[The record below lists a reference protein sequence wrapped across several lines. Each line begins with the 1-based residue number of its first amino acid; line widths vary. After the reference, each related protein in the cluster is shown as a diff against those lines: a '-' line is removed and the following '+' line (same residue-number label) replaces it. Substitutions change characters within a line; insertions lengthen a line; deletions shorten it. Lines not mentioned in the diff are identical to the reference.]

1 VLFVAPSPLESLPLL
16 PQTVGSESICQP
28 DSHVLRRIHFKY
40 PANLTELL
48 HLLATLHIPHCQ
60 DETTPYD
67 SIIVD
72 DVHKF
77 VSNQAT
83 GKGASMTAELAQ
95 LCAYIVDAAKYFNQ
109 QREKSV
115 DLHVSHLFSIS
126 ISREM
131 TGAVSSS
138 VSSGVALSFSTHMR
152 NGI

>member
-1 VLFVAPSPLESLPLL
+1 MLDCSRICLTGPPSSGKTSLLFRQALHWAERSGRCVLFVAPSPLESLPLL

-83 GKGASMTAELAQ
+83 RPLIQSFLM
-95 LCAYIVDAAKYFNQ
+95 C
-109 QREKSV
+109 RE
-115 DLHVSHLFSIS
+115 
-126 ISREM
+126 REP
-131 TGAVSSS
+131 V
-138 VSSGVALSFSTHMR
+138 
-152 NGI
+152 